1 MSGYIP
7 GRAHPAPGLAKSQLC
22 EACHLLYQRGY
33 VASND
38 GNLSLRLEDGR
49 FLITPSGV
57 SKGRITPEM
66 LVVCDGEGHVLE
78 GNRHPFLRGPHA
90 LGGVRRPSPM

>member
-7 GRAHPAPGLAKSQLC
+7 GQGAPSALALAKSELC

-49 FLITPSGV
+49 FLITPPG
-57 SKGRITPEM
+57 
-66 LVVCDGEGHVLE
+66 
-78 GNRHPFLRGPHA
+78 
-90 LGGVRRPSPM
+90 

>member
-7 GRAHPAPGLAKSQLC
+7 GQGAPSALAFAKFQLC

-57 SKGRITPEM
+57 MRLYGNETSKYW
-66 LVVCDGEGHVLE
+66 
-78 GNRHPFLRGPHA
+78 
-90 LGGVRRPSPM
+90 